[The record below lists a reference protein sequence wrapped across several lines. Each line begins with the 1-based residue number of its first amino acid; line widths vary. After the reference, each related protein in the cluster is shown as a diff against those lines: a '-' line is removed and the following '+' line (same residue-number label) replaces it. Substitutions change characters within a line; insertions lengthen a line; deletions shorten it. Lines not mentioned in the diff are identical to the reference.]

1 MKEKSIVELNWIR
14 ALAAVGVILYH
25 YTTRYPELF
34 SSNIV
39 FGYQFSWGRAGVNT
53 FFLLS
58 GFLSLYNLNEHITG
72 VAYIRKRVK
81 KLYPEYWICMA
92 LTAIT
97 ELLFLKAFFPGGAAL
112 AVNMTMLQGFL
123 GIKNVDGAYWTLAY
137 ELRFYALIFFLMFIK
152 KICAIKWVSIAWVLL
167 SLLYSS
173 MDFNGSLWYLGK
185 IFDFICMPEF
195 CAPFS
200 AGIFLF
206 YLFKEYKDRSGWI
219 GLICSLL
226 LSFRVQ
232 DDSYFIALCMTIFAI
247 LLIKFIR
254 EHSEQYQ
261 RLLDKIQKWPVRSLS
276 LIAEISYPL
285 YLLHQ
290 YIGYA
295 ILQKAELFGA
305 KSEWVII
312 LPIFIISVLAVMIH
326 RFVWR
331 KK

>member
-152 KICAIKWVSIAWVLL
+152 KFVLL
-167 SLLYSS
+167 NGCQSPGCCCLYSIH
-173 MDFNGSLWYLGK
+173 LWILMEACGIWAK
-185 IFDFICMPEF
+185 FLTLFVCRNFAHLFLPEF
-195 CAPFS
+195 FCFIYS
-200 AGIFLF
+200 KNIKIGRAGLGSYVLYSFP
-206 YLFKEYKDRSGWI
+206 SGCRTI
-219 GLICSLL
+219 VILL
-226 LSFRVQ
+226 LC
-232 DDSYFIALCMTIFAI
+232 A
-247 LLIKFIR
+247 
-254 EHSEQYQ
+254 
-261 RLLDKIQKWPVRSLS
+261 
-276 LIAEISYPL
+276 
-285 YLLHQ
+285 
-290 YIGYA
+290 
-295 ILQKAELFGA
+295 
-305 KSEWVII
+305 
-312 LPIFIISVLAVMIH
+312 
-326 RFVWR
+326 
-331 KK
+331 